1 MEDTIFFGACVV
13 IGAAPGLIALRFSR
27 AGTGLLVTAIW
38 MSLSA
43 VALYAIGLGPH
54 GFILLGFL
62 PLWFGGFV
70 SFAIILFR
78 FNAEQNARIDRIES
92 E

>member
-1 MEDTIFFGACVV
+1 MNDAIFLGVCVL
-13 IGAAPGLIALRFSR
+13 IGATPGLVALRFGR
-27 AGTGLLVTAIW
+27 ATTGLLVTAIW

-43 VALYAIGLGPH
+43 VALYAIGMGPH

-70 SFAIILFR
+70 SFAVILFR